1 MGYRQSDPV
10 MTESLNDQLLARVLP
25 EFAHTLAHRH
35 AVDEVLERLAG
46 HIADLL
52 CATTTGT
59 WLSDPQ
65 GRPRPVRS
73 GHDVVRE
80 GPGPEAFGTGL
91 EVRVSDLGSDPDRW
105 PRWQQEARRQGVR
118 SALGLPLLVRDQP
131 VGAVEVCCTGPRE
144 WQDAEVAV
152 ARVLTDLA
160 AGYVAHATELA
171 QSRRT
176 AEQLREALSS
186 RIVIEQAKGV
196 LANDLGCTVDQAFV
210 VLREHA
216 RRNSAALRSVAHA
229 VVHLGLRPSRKPSER

>member
-1 MGYRQSDPV
+1 

-25 EFAHTLAHRH
+25 DFAHTLAHRY
-35 AVDEVLERLAG
+35 AVDEVVERLAR
-46 HIADLL
+46 HLADLL
-52 CATTTGT
+52 CATTTGM
-59 WLSDPQ
+59 WLSDAE
-65 GRPRPVRS
+65 GHPRPVGA
-73 GHDVVRE
+73 GHDAPRQGE
-80 GPGPEAFGTGL
+80 GPGLEAFETGL
-91 EVRVSDLGSDPDRW
+91 EVRVSDLASEPDRW
-105 PRWQQEARRQGVR
+105 PPRQQEARRHGFR
-118 SALGLPLLVRDQP
+118 AALGLPLLVRDQP
-131 VGAVEVCCTGPRE
+131 VGAVEVCCAGPRE
-144 WQDAEVAV
+144 WHDAEVAV

-160 AGYVAHATELA
+160 AGYVAHAAELA